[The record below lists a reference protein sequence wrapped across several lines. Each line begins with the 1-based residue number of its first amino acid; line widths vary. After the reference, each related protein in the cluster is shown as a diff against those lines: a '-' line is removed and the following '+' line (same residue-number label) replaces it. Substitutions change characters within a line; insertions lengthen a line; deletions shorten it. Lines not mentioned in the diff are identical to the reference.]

1 MMIAS
6 NIGDWNDDIWYKWD
20 EFLKSKRPSAFLDS
34 RSVKAALNVENRHI
48 IAVCWF
54 NDNEEVKGIS
64 IIEDTVATSQSKG
77 QFLKADKPF
86 FKLAQSFLYRRDGIF
101 SLNIRVMG
109 SVLSSGDHAYRFDES
124 ISEIERQ
131 ALIKEALALKVGE
144 VESNVVPR
152 TFIIKDHY
160 SNLPWSER
168 ISGKANWDKTWID
181 VEFDPVMQIYLNP
194 EWKNLEE
201 YKSSLRKKSRAK
213 LRRIDKKSSDLD
225 LQVLSFEEVHENADI
240 LFKLY
245 SQVYGR
251 AGFKLGMLNKNDL
264 ISLKK
269 YWREDFPVIGYYYE
283 NRLVGFQ
290 CGIVTDDSVEAF
302 FVGFNLNENRVHS
315 IYQRMLLEF
324 IKQGIA
330 RGSTKVSLGRTAL
343 DIKSSLG
350 ASPQRLVCHMKVHN
364 RPIIHSL
371 MRAVASASSP
381 KIPALKKA
389 WKDELRV
396 PQNSD
401 SLSK

>member
-1 MMIAS
+1 
-6 NIGDWNDDIWYKWD
+6 
-20 EFLKSKRPSAFLDS
+20 
-34 RSVKAALNVENRHI
+34 
-48 IAVCWF
+48 VCWF
-54 NDNEEVKGIS
+54 NDNEDVKGIA

-86 FKLAQSFLYRRDGIF
+86 FKLAQTFLYRNEGVF

-109 SVLSSGDHAYRFDES
+109 SVLSSGDHAYRFDENV
-124 ISEIERQ
+124 SELDRQ
-131 ALIKEALALKVGE
+131 TLIKEALALKVGE

-168 ISGKANWDKTWID
+168 ISGKSNWDKTWID
-181 VEFDPVMQIYLNP
+181 VEFDPVMQIDLNP
-194 EWKNLEE
+194 EWKNIEE
-201 YKSSLRKKSRAK
+201 YKYSLRKKSRAK
-213 LRRIDKKSSDLD
+213 LRRIHKKSSDLD
-225 LQVLSFEEVHENADI
+225 LQELSFEEVNENADQ

-251 AGFKLGMLNKNDL
+251 AGFKLGMLNKDDL
-264 ISLKK
+264 IYLKK

-290 CGIVTDDSVEAF
+290 CGIVTDYSVEAF
-302 FVGFNLNENRVHS
+302 FVGFNLNENRIHS

-330 RGSTKVSLGRTAL
+330 RGSMKVSLGRTAL

-350 ASPQRLVCHMKVHN
+350 ASPQRLVCHMKVNN

-381 KIPALKKA
+381 KIPELKKA
-389 WKDELRV
+389 WK
-396 PQNSD
+396 S
-401 SLSK
+401 